1 MTLVELASTSFR
13 MVDNMSEILPCKLA
27 TWRLSLIRALR
38 LVIRLWEPW
47 LSNLSRFSEE
57 TDKLAISLY
66 NM

>member
-27 TWRLSLIRALR
+27 IWRLALIRALR
-38 LVIRLWEPW
+38 LVIRLWGPW

-57 TDKLAISLY
+57 TDRLAISLY
-66 NM
+66 NL